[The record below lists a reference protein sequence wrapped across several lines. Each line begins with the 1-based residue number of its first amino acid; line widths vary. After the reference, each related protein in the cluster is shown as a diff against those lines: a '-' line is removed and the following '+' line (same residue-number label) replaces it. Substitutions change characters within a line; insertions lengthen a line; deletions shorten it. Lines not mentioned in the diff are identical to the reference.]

1 MNVFF
6 SSDYHFYHF
15 NIIKYCNRPFN
26 NVEKMNKTIIDN
38 HNSRVKENDT
48 IIFLGDFGFFASKN
62 KTNRGEGQ
70 PYNPDEL
77 LEQMNG
83 HKWTFIKGNH
93 DKHSNKLKTDI
104 HYICINKK
112 NLHIQCIHNPE
123 NANLN
128 FDLIL
133 CGHVH
138 NAWKAKEVQFNNKK
152 ILIIGDVMIDAYMW
166 GSVDRISPEAP
177 VPIASITNREKR
189 LGGAANV
196 GLNVRALGAE
206 AILCAVIGDDDNGNV
221 FKQLLKKRNLTSKG
235 ILVDKNRDTTIKTR
249 IICDNQHL
257 LRVDEEICEPL
268 TSNLENKFIEHLS

>member
-152 ILIIGDVMIDAYMW
+152 ILFINV
-166 GSVDRISPEAP
+166 SVD
-177 VPIASITNREKR
+177 VWNFYPIRFDEILSIYYKWKH
-189 LGGAANV
+189 
-196 GLNVRALGAE
+196 
-206 AILCAVIGDDDNGNV
+206 I
-221 FKQLLKKRNLTSKG
+221 
-235 ILVDKNRDTTIKTR
+235 
-249 IICDNQHL
+249 
-257 LRVDEEICEPL
+257 
-268 TSNLENKFIEHLS
+268 ENKKEYIKELNKGTCYAQEKQN